1 MVNVRAQAVER
12 RASAGPASR
21 RPAIS
26 VIVPVTE
33 RPEPLAE
40 LYRDYSA
47 PLRALGED
55 FEFVFVAHPFFGRLL
70 GEVRLL
76 AEEGEPVRVIESGR
90 SVGETALLRLAL
102 PQTQG
107 DVILTLPAYRQV
119 EPEALPMLLERIA
132 AGADL
137 AVARR
142 WPRKDALVNRLQ
154 NRALH
159 FFVGSLGNDRIHD
172 VACGVRAVRRSTL
185 EEIPLYGDFLRFLP
199 LLAVYNGYTVE
210 EVPAA
215 QHESD
220 KAGRV
225 YGPGVYVRRML
236 DILGLFFLLRFTD
249 KPLRFFGLIGSML
262 AAAGALVL
270 LVLLA
275 ERVAGEG
282 IGGRPLLLLAVLM
295 TVLGVQA
302 IALGLIGEMIVHFNV
317 GRSRRYR
324 VKDEGAD
331 FSARQPPNIIERH

>member
-1 MVNVRAQAVER
+1 MVNVREHAVER
-12 RASAGPASR
+12 RAVTSATSD
-21 RPAIS
+21 RPTIS

-33 RPEPLAE
+33 RPEPLAD
-40 LYRDYSA
+40 LYREYSA

-55 FEFVFVAHPFFGRLL
+55 FEFVFAAHPFFGKLL
-70 GEVRLL
+70 SELRPLIDN
-76 AEEGEPVRVIESGR
+76 GEPIRVIESGR
-90 SVGETALLRLAL
+90 SIGETALLRLAL

-107 DVILTLPAYRQV
+107 DIIVTLPAYRQV
-119 EPEALPMLLERIA
+119 EPEALPVLLERIA

-142 WPRKDALVNRLQ
+142 WPRKDAFVNRLQ

-159 FFVGSLGNDRIHD
+159 FFIGRLGNDRIHD
-172 VACGVRAVRRSTL
+172 VACGVRAVRRSAL

-199 LLAVYNGYTVE
+199 LLAVYNGYAVE

-225 YGPGVYVRRML
+225 YGPGVYMRRLL

-249 KPLRFFGLIGSML
+249 KPLRFFGLIGGML
-262 AAAGALVL
+262 AAAGAVVL
-270 LVLLA
+270 LILLA

-324 VKDEGAD
+324 VKG
-331 FSARQPPNIIERH
+331 Q